1 MSDFDFYDTEA
12 CHLSEIYDGAE
23 GRIYDDF
30 EPYSTAE
37 KRAYI
42 AAKER
47 RFKKE
52 DIGKFVIVQTPQI
65 RKATIKRLYLVDRSK
80 TKRFWWSH
88 DAIYAMVFNDKTAA
102 EFQAN
107 KYKYNNAKV
116 VEITNTM
123 TR

>member
-1 MSDFDFYDTEA
+1 MDFDFWDTEA
-12 CHLSEIYDGAE
+12 GHLTEIYDGAE

-42 AAKER
+42 AAKEC

-52 DIGKFVIVQTPQI
+52 DIGKFVVVQIPRL
-65 RKATIKRLYLVDRSK
+65 RKKTVKRLYLVDRSK

-88 DAIYAMVFNDKTAA
+88 DASYAMVFNNKSAA
-102 EFQAN
+102 ESQAG
-107 KYKYNNAKV
+107 KYKHNDIKV
-116 VEITNTM
+116 VEITKNM
-123 TR
+123 VR

>member
-1 MSDFDFYDTEA
+1 MSDFDFWDTEA
-12 CHLSEIYDGAE
+12 GHLSEIYD
-23 GRIYDDF
+23 DDERRCSDGF
-30 EPYSTAE
+30 EPYSTVE
-37 KRAYI
+37 RRAYI

-52 DIGKFVIVQTPQI
+52 DIGKFVVVQTP
-65 RKATIKRLYLVDRSK
+65 RKRNKVVKCLYLVDRSK

-88 DAIYAMVFNDKTAA
+88 DAIYAMVFNDKTTA

>member
-1 MSDFDFYDTEA
+1 MDFDFWDTEA
-12 CHLSEIYDGAE
+12 GHLTEIYDGAE

-52 DIGKFVIVQTPQI
+52 DIGKFVIVQTPRI

-80 TKRFWWSH
+80 TKHFWWSH
-88 DAIYAMVFNDKTAA
+88 DALYAMVFNDKSDA
-102 EFQAN
+102 EFQAG
-107 KYKYNNAKV
+107 KYRHNDIEV
-116 VEITNTM
+116 VEITKNM
-123 TR
+123 VR

>member
-12 CHLSEIYDGAE
+12 CHLSEIYDGAD
-23 GRIYDDF
+23 GYYDDF

-52 DIGKFVIVQTPQI
+52 DIGKFVVVQTP
-65 RKATIKRLYLVDRSK
+65 RKRNKVVKCLYLVDRSK

-107 KYKYNNAKV
+107 KYKYNNAEV

>member
-1 MSDFDFYDTEA
+1 MDFDFWDTEA
-12 CHLSEIYDGAE
+12 GHLTEIYDGAE

-42 AAKER
+42 AAKEC

-52 DIGKFVIVQTPQI
+52 DIGKFVVVQIPRL
-65 RKATIKRLYLVDRSK
+65 RKKTVKRLYLVDRSK

-88 DAIYAMVFNDKTAA
+88 DAVYAMVFNNKSAA
-102 EFQAN
+102 EFQAG
-107 KYKYNNAKV
+107 KYKHNDIKV
-116 VEITNTM
+116 VEITKNM
-123 TR
+123 VR

>member
-1 MSDFDFYDTEA
+1 MDFDFWDTEA
-12 CHLSEIYDGAE
+12 GHLTEIYDGAE

-52 DIGKFVIVQTPQI
+52 DIGKFVIVQIPRL
-65 RKATIKRLYLVDRSK
+65 RKKTVKRLYLVDRSK

-88 DAIYAMVFNDKTAA
+88 DAVYAMVFNNKSAA
-102 EFQAN
+102 EFQAG
-107 KYKYNNAKV
+107 KYKHNDIKV
-116 VEITNTM
+116 VEITKNM
-123 TR
+123 VR